1 MQVKHLGVM
10 RERNFAAA
18 DSGSDCSSTPLS
30 HGARAAAAAADVA
43 QRRLR
48 LVSSLFELFLPNSDS
63 HSHSKYKGG
72 THTVYRLRNLTS
84 IARPL
89 PCRQAVGNSNQQ
101 GPTLPPRPHLANPE
115 QRDRSRSHISFAPSC

>member
-30 HGARAAAAAADVA
+30 HGARAAAAAADAA

-48 LVSSLFELFLPNSDS
+48 LVSSLFELFLPSDS
-63 HSHSKYKGG
+63 HSHRL
-72 THTVYRLRNLTS
+72 TVSTRVELTLS
-84 IARPL
+84 I
-89 PCRQAVGNSNQQ
+89 
-101 GPTLPPRPHLANPE
+101 
-115 QRDRSRSHISFAPSC
+115 SCVI